1 MSAFT
6 YISTHISSAL
16 LRSHARAGS
25 TSAGATQAPT
35 RSSTRA
41 STAGVEATSEATRP
55 RGPATRSSTTAAPS
69 HHARSARRSGAR
81 GSPVPRRHLGGTSA
95 APRRHLGG
103 SLGGGGA
110 TAAAA
115 AAVHARKRR
124 RTIVSQTAV
133 QTRARRVPHGVCRS
147 GFGSRARSLVR
158 PSARRRP
165 ACRQAALPPCERKTC
180 ARVVRQPGDGR

>member
-1 MSAFT
+1 MRDLVREIAFACGG
-6 YISTHISSAL
+6 ST
-16 LRSHARAGS
+16 HARAGS

-41 STAGVEATSEATRP
+41 STAGVEATTQ
-55 RGPATRSSTTAAPS
+55 GVDVGD
-69 HHARSARRSGAR
+69 HARSVWEGFGVDERQARRVVLAHSSR
-81 GSPVPRRHLGGTSA
+81 GVD
-95 APRRHLGG
+95 
-103 SLGGGGA
+103 
-110 TAAAA
+110 A
-115 AAVHARKRR
+115 AAVFPALVNTDRAVAKVACRARPEAKAHDRQ
-124 RTIVSQTAV
+124 SDSV